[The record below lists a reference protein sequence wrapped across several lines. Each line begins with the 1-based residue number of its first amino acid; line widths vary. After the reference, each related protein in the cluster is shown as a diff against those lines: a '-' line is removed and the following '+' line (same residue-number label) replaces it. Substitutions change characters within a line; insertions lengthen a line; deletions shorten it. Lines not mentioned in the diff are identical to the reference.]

1 MNDNLQKTRKMR
13 SIREEKARIMA
24 KESELSTPK
33 LTNLKYVPMTYEWFG
48 ELAAKREESS
58 RKAKIEMAK
67 KFLVVTL
74 LFYSPATLAGGKMIK
89 GLRNVLAQLFS
100 LNAPTAVS
108 NYCTDALAWYDR
120 YKSFQKE
127 VDYFYEEILVRLEAE
142 EILSS

>member
-33 LTNLKYVPMTYEWFG
+33 LTNLKYVPMMYEWFG

-89 GLRNVLAQLFS
+89 GLR
-100 LNAPTAVS
+100 
-108 NYCTDALAWYDR
+108 
-120 YKSFQKE
+120 K
-127 VDYFYEEILVRLEAE
+127 
-142 EILSS
+142 LSSENVALMAQYLLHGHHLVLIRLKIQPN